1 MSWLTN
7 LVKGIRALLQRSR
20 VERELD
26 EELQAYVEA
35 AIEDKLRRG
44 MSVDAARRAAMAELG
59 SSNAV
64 KHKVWSSRWESSFDN
79 FFQDLR
85 LGLRSLMRRPGF
97 TAVGVISLALGIGA
111 NSAIFTLID
120 QVLLRKLPVKDPQQ
134 LVAFGDSLYGGI
146 AGGIDLGA
154 FGGYFPWDFSRQLE
168 MNPGPFQGIA
178 AYGSFSNKTSV
189 RLSGAESTGAP
200 AILAQATLVSGNYF
214 HVLGAQPLLGRT
226 ILPADDAAP
235 GSGAVVVVSHH
246 FWESV
251 LSSDPA
257 AIGKSLTING
267 TPFEVVGV
275 MPAKFHGLR
284 QELEPTELWTP
295 MSMQPVVMQHPSM
308 LVPQSGQYFLHLF
321 GRLSERAGAGKTGL
335 LESQNWLNQQIRLGI
350 LAREGGVVTP
360 DRRKEIE
367 QTSLP
372 LVPAATGV
380 SPVRSQ
386 YGDSLKILMAVVV
399 VVLLIACANLANFLL
414 ARGAAR
420 QREVATRLALGS
432 SRARIVRQSLI
443 EALLLSLFGGMLGL
457 GLAFAATRALIAFV
471 SQGSGTTAMTAT
483 PNMTVLGF
491 TFGVSMVTAL
501 LFGLAPSMI
510 AARLGEQGSLN
521 TAVRTVQGSGGKAS
535 RLWPKIL
542 ITAQVML
549 SLLLLVGAGLL
560 VRTLRNLQHQDY
572 GFDRTHLL
580 LAIIDPK
587 LAGYQPHQV
596 PALHQRLLER
606 LSAIPGVRSAALSA
620 TPPIGDGVWSSN
632 ISPAGYTPGPKENMV
647 SVLNRVSGRYF
658 ETAGITIVAGRPITP
673 EDTASSLKVAVISE
687 SIAKRYFPRGEAIG
701 RTFTLGIDSVRG
713 PWQIV
718 GIVRDTKSG
727 NPRETGSVRMTYIP
741 LSQIDLYAPDSR
753 GKDTTASG
761 AAPTPREENQDRY
774 ANTIVLRTT
783 ADPAKTSADLRAT
796 VTSIDPNL
804 PLLRVTTIEEQVS
817 NLMANDQ
824 LISTLTGIFSLLA
837 LLLAAIGLYG
847 VMSYHVVQ
855 RTTEI
860 GVRLALGARLESVL
874 WMILS
879 ESLSLLAV
887 GVCLG
892 LPLTLLATRSIRSQL
907 FGLSSL
913 DPLTFAVA
921 ITVVAGMTVFA
932 TWLPARR
939 AARIDPLTALR
950 YE

>member
-7 LVKGIRALLQRSR
+7 LVMGIRALLQRSR
-20 VERELD
+20 IERELD
-26 EELQAYVEA
+26 EELQAYVET
-35 AIEDKLRRG
+35 AIEDKLRKG
-44 MSVDAARRAAMAELG
+44 MSADAARRAVMAELG

-64 KHKVWSSRWESSFDN
+64 KHKVWSSRWESSVDN
-79 FFQDLR
+79 FLQDLR
-85 LGLRSLMRRPGF
+85 IGLRSLMRRPGF
-97 TAVGVISLALGIGA
+97 TAVAVVSLALGIGA

-134 LVAFGDSLYGGI
+134 LVAFGDSVYGGV
-146 AGGIDLGA
+146 AGGIDLGG
-154 FGGYFPWDFSRQLE
+154 FGGYFPWDFCRQLE
-168 MNPGPFQGIA
+168 MSPGPFQGIA

-189 RLSGAESTGAP
+189 RPPDAASYGAA

-214 HVLGAQPLLGRT
+214 HVLGAQPLLGRA
-226 ILPADDAAP
+226 ILPADDAVP

-246 FWESV
+246 FWQSA

-257 AIGKSLTING
+257 VIGRPLTING
-267 TPFEVVGV
+267 TPFEIVGV
-275 MPAKFHGLR
+275 MPEAFHGFR
-284 QELEPTELWTP
+284 QEVEPTDLWTP
-295 MSMQPVVMQHPSM
+295 ISMQVAVLQHPSM

-321 GRLSERAGAGKTGL
+321 GRLSKQASASKAGV
-335 LESQNWLNQQIRLGI
+335 LESQNWLNQQVRLGI
-350 LAREGGVVTP
+350 LAREGGVITP
-360 DRRKEIE
+360 ERRKEIE
-367 QTSLP
+367 QTNLP

-380 SPVRSQ
+380 SLVRSQ

-420 QREVATRLALGS
+420 QREIATRLALGS
-432 SRARIVRQSLI
+432 SRARVIRQSLM
-443 EALLLSLFGGMLGL
+443 EALFLSIFGGALGL

-471 SQGSGTTAMTAT
+471 SQGSGQTAMSAA
-483 PNMTVLGF
+483 PNMAVLGF
-491 TFGVSMVTAL
+491 TFGISVVTAL
-501 LFGLAPSMI
+501 LFGLAPSMV
-510 AARLGEQGSLN
+510 AARLGERGSLN
-521 TAVRTVQGSGGKAS
+521 TAVRTVQGGGGRAS
-535 RLWPKIL
+535 RFWPKTL
-542 ITAQVML
+542 ITVQVML

-560 VRTLRNLQHQDY
+560 MRTLRNLQHQDY
-572 GFDRTHLL
+572 GFERTHLL
-580 LAIIDPK
+580 LAAIDPK

-596 PALHQRLLER
+596 PALHQHLLER

-620 TPPIGDGVWSSN
+620 TPPISEGAWSSS
-632 ISPAGYTPGPKENMV
+632 ISPAGYTPAPRETMI

-658 ETAGITIVAGRPITP
+658 ETAGIRIVAGRPITP

-701 RTFTLGIDSVRG
+701 RTLTLGIDSVRG
-713 PWQIV
+713 PWQII

-727 NPRETGSVRMTYIP
+727 NPRETEPVRMTYIP
-741 LSQIDLYAPDSR
+741 LAQIDPYAPVPS
-753 GKDTTASG
+753 GGTTIATDAS
-761 AAPTPREENQDRY
+761 TTVREENQDRY
-774 ANTIVLRTT
+774 AYTILLRTT
-783 ADPAKTSADLRAT
+783 ADPAKTIADLRAA
-796 VTSIDPNL
+796 VASIDSKL
-804 PLLRVTTIEEQVS
+804 PLLRVITMEEQVS
-817 NLMANDQ
+817 SLIANDQ
-824 LISTLTGIFSLLA
+824 LISMLTGAFSILA

-860 GVRLALGARLESVL
+860 GVRIALGAQLETVL
-874 WMILS
+874 WMILK

-887 GVCLG
+887 GVCIG
-892 LPLTLLATRSIRSQL
+892 LPLTLLVTRSIRSQL
-907 FGLSSL
+907 FGLSAL
-913 DPLTFAVA
+913 DPFTFAIA